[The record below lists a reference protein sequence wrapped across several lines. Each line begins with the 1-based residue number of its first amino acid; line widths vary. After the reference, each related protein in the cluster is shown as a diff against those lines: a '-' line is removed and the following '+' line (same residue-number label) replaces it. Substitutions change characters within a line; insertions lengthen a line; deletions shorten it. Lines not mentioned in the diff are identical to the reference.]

1 MNGLVA
7 NSEET
12 SGHKRTTW
20 STCNEQFPLIEKGEK
35 MKTHRSPMEKI
46 LYQQE
51 MDTIITN
58 PKQPVRTFFRKIHYI
73 LSMWS
78 DKLRRRFR
86 V

>member
-12 SGHKRTTW
+12 SGHKRTTC
-20 STCNEQFPLIEKGEK
+20 STCNEQFPLIEKGET
-35 MKTHRSPMEKI
+35 MKTYRSPMEKI
-46 LYQQE
+46 LHEQE

-73 LSMWS
+73 LSVWS

>member
-12 SGHKRTTW
+12 PGHKRTTW
-20 STCNEQFPLIEKGEK
+20 FTCNEQYPLIKKGET
-35 MKTHRSPMEKI
+35 MKTYRSPMEKI
-46 LYQQE
+46 LHEQD

>member
-1 MNGLVA
+1 
-7 NSEET
+7 
-12 SGHKRTTW
+12 
-20 STCNEQFPLIEKGEK
+20 
-35 MKTHRSPMEKI
+35 MKTYRSPMEKI
-46 LYQQE
+46 LHEQD